1 MVCFLPSW
9 ILSGTCDGFMADEEP
24 GKHGKRGESESLRL
38 ARNRLG
44 RRSQVGG
51 GLAVFIGILWLV
63 FVPPAAPGALVDLR
77 RGGMAFLVVGIF
89 GLAVGTLGR
98 WYYLD

>member
-1 MVCFLPSW
+1 MFLPSW
-9 ILSGTCDGFMADEEP
+9 IPLPPVRIYMAIEETR
-24 GKHGKRGESESLRL
+24 KLREREESDSLRL
-38 ARNRLG
+38 AKSRLG

-63 FVPPAAPGALVDLR
+63 FVSPAPAGAPVDLH
-77 RGGMAFLVVGIF
+77 RGGLAFLVVGIF
-89 GLAVGTLGR
+89 GVAVGTLGR

>member
-1 MVCFLPSW
+1 MTV
-9 ILSGTCDGFMADEEP
+9 EEP
-24 GKHGKRGESESLRL
+24 GKLGESEQSESLRL
-38 ARNRLG
+38 AKSRLG

-63 FVPPAAPGALVDLR
+63 LVPPAPPGAVVDLH

>member
-1 MVCFLPSW
+1 MT
-9 ILSGTCDGFMADEEP
+9 IEEP
-24 GKHGKRGESESLRL
+24 GKLGERGESESLRL
-38 ARNRLG
+38 AKSRLG

-51 GLAVFIGILWLV
+51 ALATLIGALWLV
-63 FVPPAAPGALVDLR
+63 FVPPAPPGAPVDLR
-77 RGGMAFLVVGIF
+77 RGGLAFLVVGIF